1 MYVVTKQ
8 TAVWVDDP
16 ADVAPRRAPRPKR
29 IQRWATRPLR
39 TPEGMLRALR
49 IEGDDKRVL
58 VCNLARRR
66 WVPSGRVLSDE
77 ELEGWMRTGFRCG
90 G

>member
-8 TAVWVDDP
+8 AAVWVDGP
-16 ADVAPRRAPRPKR
+16 TDVAPRRAPRPER

-39 TPEGMLRALR
+39 TPEGMARALR

-58 VCNLARRR
+58 VCNFARRR
-66 WVPSGRVLSDE
+66 WVPSWRVMSEDE
-77 ELEGWMRTGFRCG
+77 LKGWMRTGFRCWG
-90 G
+90 